1 MCLNK
6 ISSQSI
12 LSLTFIIL
20 ITAEVTFGGG
30 LKDSGLILIKSSTE
44 KKPELKQ
51 IIFHIF

>member
-12 LSLTFIIL
+12 VSLTFFIL

-30 LKDSGLILIKSSTE
+30 LKDSGLIFIKVQQK